1 MSLTRIGSI
10 GINTGI
16 KFSGLTTITTL
27 NTSIDTLSIGGPVSI
42 AGTLTYEDV
51 TNIDSVGL
59 VTARNGI
66 VVGSGITLS
75 KDGDIFATGV
85 TTSTTFVGNLTG
97 DVTGTASGN
106 AVLTGSTNDT
116 LVTVTGANAITG
128 ESDLTFDGSTLGVK
142 RSSSGNVAVNIECSS
157 TTAQSRILFTDS
169 SDTDANVSYDHNDR
183 KLYLGTASNSGLNGD
198 LVIDANGKVCI
209 GANDPVHKLSIVG
222 SGTSMGSDATL
233 LSVGN
238 DSFGVDSIRLIG
250 LGYVSP
256 TEDHPPAVI
265 GYQETNGSGS
275 TYGNIIMGTRSVN
288 TNTVASERLRIT
300 SGGDVRVGSATS
312 IAGLRYLDVVNTSN
326 AADTHGSLLR
336 LITSNAAATGTTSV
350 DIVKYK
356 DGNFYINNN
365 ESSGS
370 TNFYTGGSTS
380 VTIDSSGNLKFDSG
394 FGSVQTA
401 YGVRAWVFINN
412 TSGSMTPYTNGS
424 GGVTSVDDLGPGA
437 GRVNFS
443 ITMPNTAFAIV
454 SGHRRS
460 GTYDM
465 TNVGFSNATTSF
477 RFDSFTNGGN
487 SNADLEAYSFVIVR

>member
-97 DVTGTASGN
+97 NVTGNVTGTASGN

-312 IAGLRYLDVVNTSN
+312 IAGLRYLDVANTSN

-336 LITSNAAATGTTSV
+336 LITSNAANTGTTSV

-380 VTIDSSGNLKFDSG
+380 VTIDSSGNLKFNSG
-394 FGSVQTA
+394 YGSVQTV
-401 YGVRAWVFINN
+401 YGVRAWVFVNN
-412 TSGSMTPYTNGS
+412 GSGQMGIFGS
-424 GGVTSVDDLGPGA
+424 GGVTSLDDLGTGA

-443 ITMPNTAFAIV
+443 ITFPDTTYCTV
-454 SGHRRS
+454 SSLQRS
-460 GTYDM
+460 QTYDM
-465 TNVGFSNATTSF
+465 LNVGFSNATTSF
-477 RFDSFTNGGN
+477 RFDSFSNG
-487 SNADLEAYSFVIVR
+487 SQSDLPSYAFASIR